1 MKLICLTLPNNT
13 FVKKYGEV
21 NDVFVNTE
29 KRFAFVKFDYK
40 ANADRFRIAEG
51 RNVVYCNER
60 WQRKIIWEIKK
71 RNSLKKTKEML
82 ELVKLIF

>member
-1 MKLICLTLPNNT
+1 MKLICSTIPNNT
-13 FVKKYGEV
+13 FVKTYGEV

-51 RNVVYCNER
+51 RSVFILMNYRRRPAAVLPP
-60 WQRKIIWEIKK
+60 QG
-71 RNSLKKTKEML
+71 
-82 ELVKLIF
+82 